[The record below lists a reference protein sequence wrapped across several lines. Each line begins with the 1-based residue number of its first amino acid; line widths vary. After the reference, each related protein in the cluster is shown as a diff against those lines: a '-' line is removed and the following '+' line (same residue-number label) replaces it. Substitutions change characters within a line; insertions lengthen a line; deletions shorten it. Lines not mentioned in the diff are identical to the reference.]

1 MKRILLLAILAI
13 ITLTASAQA
22 KGTKVL
28 AKSIGMYM
36 PRPDIQTDKKTN
48 KTSAVWYSTNNAW
61 IKDFCETKNV
71 AIEKDYNKLF
81 PNSATDMPYMPMSW
95 MLTDENNE
103 TVLHCYFP
111 MPADEVTNLWL
122 TSEETCIVD
131 NATGKQYRIRRTEPN
146 TFRKH
151 FSVKAPKGDV
161 LDLKV
166 YFPPLPETTKS
177 VTMFGIPNW
186 NLVGWHQALDRPMS
200 VNVSLSPIKYD
211 TIPRFHNPRILQ
223 EHLCED
229 KPYDMQNW
237 NTWKVLTDVHLIKPQ
252 KDETLAIWL
261 TPETTYVAIAY
272 EQNWTREYFTFSS
285 GLILLDEAGH
295 QYKLRKVQGVPLNE
309 LFFMEGNAGD
319 YIAFL
324 MEFDPLPLDLE
335 TITYIEPDIEPFNAW
350 GANNKGTVLHNLN
363 IQQLRQNQ
371 RLFDYLPRVIVE

>member
-22 KGTKVL
+22 KGTTVL

-71 AIEKDYNKLF
+71 ATEKDYNKLF
-81 PNSATDMPYMPMSW
+81 PNAATDMLYMPMSW

-151 FSVKAPKGDV
+151 FSVKAPKGAV

-211 TIPRFHNPRILQ
+211 TIPRFHTPRILQ

-350 GANNKGTVLHNLN
+350 GANN
-363 IQQLRQNQ
+363 
-371 RLFDYLPRVIVE
+371 

>member
-1 MKRILLLAILAI
+1 
-13 ITLTASAQA
+13 
-22 KGTKVL
+22 
-28 AKSIGMYM
+28 
-36 PRPDIQTDKKTN
+36 
-48 KTSAVWYSTNNAW
+48 
-61 IKDFCETKNV
+61 
-71 AIEKDYNKLF
+71 
-81 PNSATDMPYMPMSW
+81 
-95 MLTDENNE
+95 
-103 TVLHCYFP
+103 
-111 MPADEVTNLWL
+111 
-122 TSEETCIVD
+122 
-131 NATGKQYRIRRTEPN
+131 
-146 TFRKH
+146 
-151 FSVKAPKGDV
+151 
-161 LDLKV
+161 
-166 YFPPLPETTKS
+166 
-177 VTMFGIPNW
+177 MFGIPNW

-200 VNVSLSPIKYD
+200 VNVSLSPLKYD
-211 TIPRFHNPRILQ
+211 TIPRFHTPRILQ

-371 RLFDYLPRVIVE
+371 RLFEYLPRVIVE